1 MTGRHTDN
9 TMKDIDAQ
17 NILEAYE
24 AVDSE
29 TGERMSP
36 DKHAKAV
43 QWTKDIKA
51 KLAKAQEIGDS
62 KEANKL
68 QRYLDMHGID
78 EAGGIAQ
85 SDPSS
90 LDRVASLAIDKLG
103 DITDYSSSSDYSI
116 SDLIDVSIEDVES
129 EMGERQHDL
138 NEPNANDKI
147 KDLIIRN
154 LSSGRRPSKGLGSD
168 RAEDKWHRGRGG
180 YIPGQHD

>member
-1 MTGRHTDN
+1 MR
-9 TMKDIDAQ
+9 DIDAQ
-17 NILEAYE
+17 KILEAYE
-24 AVDSE
+24 AVDPE

-51 KLAKAQEIGDS
+51 KLAKAQGVGDS

-78 EAGGIAQ
+78 EDSGTAQVDPGIHG
-85 SDPSS
+85 P
-90 LDRVASLAIDKLG
+90 LDRVAKLVIGKIADGSLSD
-103 DITDYSSSSDYSI
+103 DYSI

-129 EMGERQHDL
+129 EMGDRQHDL

-147 KDLIIRN
+147 KDLIIRD
-154 LSSGRRPSKGLGSD
+154 LSAD
-168 RAEDKWHRGRGG
+168 RSHLMQG
-180 YIPGQHD
+180 YER